1 MTFEK
6 ALENSLVSSR
16 MEGYQITDDIKKN
29 CECLIKGEITISQLV
44 EEIKNNIK
52 SITGKYL

>member
-6 ALENSLVSSR
+6 ALENSLASSR

-44 EEIKNNIK
+44 EEIKNK
-52 SITGKYL
+52 

>member
-16 MEGYQITDDIKKN
+16 MEGYQITDDIKKIVN
-29 CECLIKGEITISQLV
+29 AL
-44 EEIKNNIK
+44 
-52 SITGKYL
+52 

>member
-16 MEGYQITDDIKKN
+16 MEGYQINDAIKKN
-29 CECLIKGEITISQLV
+29 CERLITGEITISQLV
-44 EEIKNNIK
+44 EEIKNK
-52 SITGKYL
+52 

>member
-29 CECLIKGEITISQLV
+29 CECLIEGEITISQLV
-44 EEIKNNIK
+44 EEIKNK
-52 SITGKYL
+52 

>member
-1 MTFEK
+1 MFNFAILNA
-6 ALENSLVSSR
+6 ALHR

-44 EEIKNNIK
+44 EEIKNK
-52 SITGKYL
+52 

>member
-6 ALENSLVSSR
+6 VLENSLASSR

-29 CECLIKGEITISQLV
+29 CERLIKWEVTIAQLV
-44 EEIKNNIK
+44 EEIKDK
-52 SITGKYL
+52 

>member
-16 MEGYQITDDIKKN
+16 MEGYQMN
-29 CECLIKGEITISQLV
+29 CERRIKGEITISQIV
-44 EEIKNNIK
+44 EEIKNK
-52 SITGKYL
+52 

>member
-6 ALENSLVSSR
+6 ALENCLASSR

-29 CECLIKGEITISQLV
+29 CERLIKGEVTIAQLV
-44 EEIKNNIK
+44 EEIKDK
-52 SITGKYL
+52 

>member
-1 MTFEK
+1 MTSEK

-29 CECLIKGEITISQLV
+29 CERLIKGEITISQIV